1 MNYPRKLI
9 KRLLISL
16 LLLTPIMLLFSDDS
30 QTSTPPQHEQETIS
44 LDDCILIAHEEI
56 ATLTVEAKEALRLA
70 VTEAVATEQ
79 RYFLPIVAGLQVE
92 VDDWKTEAS
101 RQSFWD
107 EYGLSMMG
115 GGFVLG
121 GITALILA
129 TVIPK

>member
-1 MNYPRKLI
+1 MNYPKRLI

-16 LLLTPIMLLFSDDS
+16 LLLVTIGTLSSEDS
-30 QTSTPPQHEQETIS
+30 LTSTQPQHEQETIS

-92 VDDWKTEAS
+92 VDGWKTEAS